1 MGQIARRRSPQKR
14 EFWQGHCQ
22 AWKSSGLRLKEYCQQ
37 HELSISAFGYWRRKF
52 GQKRKPVIV
61 PVNLPVP
68 FQAGLQE
75 TPHSLV
81 GPAPLSPLMVHVGGR
96 FVVELGGDFD
106 PVVLEK
112 LVVSLEHI
120 ACTF

>member
-22 AWKSSGLRLKEYCQQ
+22 AWKSSGLCLKEYCLQ

-52 GQKRKPVIV
+52 GQKIKPDIV
-61 PVNLPVP
+61 PVNLPVS
-68 FQAGLQE
+68 FQAGLHE
-75 TPHSLV
+75 SPLSSV
-81 GPAPLSPLMVHVGGR
+81 RPAPLSPVKVHVGGR
-96 FVVELGGDFD
+96 FVVEFGGDFD